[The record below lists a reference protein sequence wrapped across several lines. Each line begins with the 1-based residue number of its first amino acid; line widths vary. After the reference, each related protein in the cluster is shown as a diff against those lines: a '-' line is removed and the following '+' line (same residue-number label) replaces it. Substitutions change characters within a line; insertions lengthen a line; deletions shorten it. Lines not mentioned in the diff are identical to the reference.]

1 MNYWETYYTG
11 VNWMY
16 SIYIIALNTPKYL
29 HTKSMGFVLTYTKA
43 DFNTEIFM
51 DISIEFGVEGV
62 IWLDKNIYGIK
73 DTDLT

>member
-1 MNYWETYYTG
+1 
-11 VNWMY
+11 
-16 SIYIIALNTPKYL
+16 
-29 HTKSMGFVLTYTKA
+29 MGFVLTYTKA

-73 DTDLT
+73 DTDLTWFEKNKEGLESREVAQSQVDPWILHIE